1 MSEKT
6 KIVDDHGN
14 TYTITDNTDEVVDAL
29 KLAILRALERCGSQA
44 EGYAKD
50 LCPVSDTGEKTLQQS
65 ITHAVDPKKN
75 AVYIGTHVE
84 YGAYVE
90 LGTGK
95 YYPGG
100 RPEPWNYQDEN
111 DEWHH
116 TEGQEAQPYLVPAAK
131 NHAQTYRN
139 IFKDELGS

>member
-1 MSEKT
+1 MP
-6 KIVDDHGN
+6 IDN
-14 TYTITDNTDEVVDAL
+14 ITILKDSSKLFGDEL
-29 KLAILRALERCGSQA
+29 KRAILRALERCGSQA

-50 LCPVSDTGEKTLQQS
+50 LCPISDTGEKTLQQS
-65 ITHAVDPKKN
+65 ITHKIDQKN
-75 AVYIGTHVE
+75 NEVYVGTNVE

-100 RPEPWNYQDEN
+100 RPTPWNYEDEN
-111 DEWHH
+111 GDWHH

-131 NHAQTYRN
+131 DHAQTYRN
-139 IFKDELGS
+139 IFKDELGT

>member
-1 MSEKT
+1 MPNNN
-6 KIVDDHGN
+6 I
-14 TYTITDNTDEVVDAL
+14 TILEDNSKLFGDEL
-29 KLAILRALERCGSQA
+29 KRAILRALERCGSQA

-50 LCPVSDTGEKTLQQS
+50 LCPISDTGEKTLQQS
-65 ITHAVDPKKN
+65 ITHKIDQKN
-75 AVYIGTHVE
+75 NEVYVGTNVE

-100 RPEPWNYQDEN
+100 RPTPWNYEDEN
-111 DEWHH
+111 GDWHH

-131 NHAQTYRN
+131 DHAQTYRN
-139 IFKDELGS
+139 IFKDELGT

>member
-1 MSEKT
+1 MPNNNITILEDNT
-6 KIVDDHGN
+6 KIFG
-14 TYTITDNTDEVVDAL
+14 DEL
-29 KLAILRALERCGSQA
+29 KRAILRALERCGSQA

-50 LCPVSDTGEKTLQQS
+50 LCPISDTGEKTLQQS
-65 ITHAVDPKKN
+65 ITHKIDQKN
-75 AVYIGTHVE
+75 KEVYVGTNVE

-100 RPEPWNYQDEN
+100 RPTPWNYEDEN
-111 DEWHH
+111 GDWHH

-131 NHAQTYRN
+131 DHAQTYRN
-139 IFKDELGS
+139 IFKDELGT